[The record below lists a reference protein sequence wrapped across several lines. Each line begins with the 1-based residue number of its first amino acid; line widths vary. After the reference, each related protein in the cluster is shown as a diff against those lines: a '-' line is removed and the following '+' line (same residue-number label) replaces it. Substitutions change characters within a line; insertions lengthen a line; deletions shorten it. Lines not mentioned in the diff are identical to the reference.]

1 MNFDEGLGT
10 MKCKV
15 EKFEVEKKSFQVKFE
30 GSNGG
35 TWVSVTERSRGFDVS
50 VGFGREEVVWLTE
63 HLKKAVEL
71 ENTRGF
77 TRKFRGENKI
87 HLMEICFNNRG
98 RFMKITEIATR
109 RNPLL
114 LVIPEGDK
122 GSGWEVLRRAI
133 ISVQDYSDQVGEER
147 KKMFGNNQL
156 SKSRYRG
163 GRSYAEVVAED
174 GIRSGVPLAAGKW
187 ARAVICECKEKV
199 QDWTDEG
206 KAIASRK
213 SKMVTRA
220 GEAFSE
226 RKACSPKKMVA
237 RENMFIPGKFRR
249 GWLVLKGLPFHLWEV
264 DQLKFILKK
273 WGRVTEVARETVK
286 LLDLTKVK
294 LWVEM
299 HPRVVLQRC
308 SRWKTGPGNIL
319 GCVSQTPKFAEGLRG
334 SIRGNECYRRE
345 LLPRARY
352 RRSSTSMAAKRENG
366 WEGSRLGLVEEVI
379 LGPTGPES
387 STKAHPVRAQKG
399 RRSRGLHAGPDVP
412 QAHDAAA
419 SLSSPQ
425 RAGSSAKATTQPRS
439 GDERGRRSKS
449 GEDGRADE
457 FRAQISSNPSPPSE
471 IEEESYG
478 RRTVGCKSSGPSG
491 LGQVQGGSMSSGLRY
506 GSRERE
512 SAARK
517 GKAPMDQKEDFTQG
531 EKTMDSRE
539 MWSKLFL
546 PSADRRHGQRSS
558 SETLPLRSAAS
569 FSEGHN
575 LEVDGG
581 MGSHQTRGIRE
592 SPIFRC
598 LLPRNCN
605 SWSKEETS
613 TSRGVME
620 SRKSQLKED
629 KGGFTGRA
637 GSGSGK
643 LGGDVGPLNFVGI
656 PVHVEEENQRAV
668 FNQMSES
675 STPGKSSN
683 LMPGSPGVN
692 EASPPEDFLIDGLSP
707 RKMAKETKKEK
718 CDRRLVGSVWTVRN
732 KDWVI
737 LPACGASG
745 GILFIWD
752 SKKLSKEEVV
762 LGSFSISVKFALEGC
777 GPLWISAVYGPNSPS
792 LRKDFWVELYD
803 IYGLTFPLCYF
814 PKAFKKPL
822 SEGPRIIGQLLW
834 IPIRSRNGWEGH
846 KFMRRLQFVK
856 AKAKEWNKLSF
867 GVLNEKKKSILK
879 DLANLDAIEQDGGLT
894 SELLGQR
901 ALRKGELEELI
912 LREEIHWR
920 QKARVK
926 WVKEGDCNSKF
937 FHKVANG
944 RRNRKYIKSLENE
957 TGLVLNNAVSITEE
971 ILLYFEK
978 LYANPIG
985 ESWSIEGLDWS
996 PISEES
1002 AISLVAPFTEEEIS
1016 KAIFQMDRDK
1026 APGPDGFTI
1035 AVFQDCWDVI
1045 KEDLVRVFAEF
1056 HRSGVINQ
1064 STNASFIVLLPKK
1077 RRLRGVLHETIHSTQ
1092 GAFVQ
1097 GRQIMDAVLIAN
1109 EIVDERRRSGEEGVV
1124 FKIDFEKA
1132 YDHVRWDF
1140 LDQVLE
1146 KKGFSPKWRKWMNG
1160 CLSSVSY
1167 AVLVNGSAKADVLS
1181 RMLVRAEERNML
1193 EGFRV
1198 GRNRTR
1204 VSHLQFA
1211 DDTIFFSNTREE
1223 DLQTLKSLLLA
1234 FGHISG
1240 LKLPASI
1247 AAKIERLQR
1256 DFLWSGIGEGKKD
1269 HLVRWD
1275 VVCKPKEIGG
1285 LGFGNISLRNL
1296 ALLGKWLWRY
1306 PREGSALW
1314 HQVILSIYGS
1324 HSNGWDANTIVRWS
1338 HRCPWKAISQV
1349 FQEFSSFTRFVVG
1362 NGERIRFWEDLWW
1375 GDQPLGSQYPSL
1387 FRVVLDKNIP
1397 ISSVLGPTRPF
1408 SWNLNFRRN
1417 LSDSEIED
1425 LEGLMRSL
1433 DGVHLSPSVPDA
1445 RLWPLSSSGL
1455 FSVKSF
1461 FLALSQFFGSP
1472 QVFPSKFVWNSQIPF
1487 KVQSFI
1493 WLVAHKKVNTND
1505 MLQVRRPY
1513 KALSPDICILCMKH
1527 GESADHIFLHCS
1539 LTIGLWHR
1547 LFQLAKMDWVPPRS
1561 ILDMMYIK
1569 FNGFGSTKRGIALWQ
1584 AANIALI
1591 RIVWRERNA
1600 RIFEDKTR
1608 NSESLWDSIVFLAS
1622 LWAYCSK
1629 VFKGTPLNALHLD
1642 WIAQEDEVGVV
1653 EVEVVGCS
1661 ELHLLVSRLLGNLVN
1676 IVWPCPSGRS

>member
-1 MNFDEGLGT
+1 
-10 MKCKV
+10 
-15 EKFEVEKKSFQVKFE
+15 
-30 GSNGG
+30 
-35 TWVSVTERSRGFDVS
+35 
-50 VGFGREEVVWLTE
+50 
-63 HLKKAVEL
+63 
-71 ENTRGF
+71 
-77 TRKFRGENKI
+77 
-87 HLMEICFNNRG
+87 
-98 RFMKITEIATR
+98 
-109 RNPLL
+109 
-114 LVIPEGDK
+114 
-122 GSGWEVLRRAI
+122 
-133 ISVQDYSDQVGEER
+133 
-147 KKMFGNNQL
+147 
-156 SKSRYRG
+156 
-163 GRSYAEVVAED
+163 
-174 GIRSGVPLAAGKW
+174 
-187 ARAVICECKEKV
+187 
-199 QDWTDEG
+199 
-206 KAIASRK
+206 
-213 SKMVTRA
+213 
-220 GEAFSE
+220 
-226 RKACSPKKMVA
+226 
-237 RENMFIPGKFRR
+237 
-249 GWLVLKGLPFHLWEV
+249 
-264 DQLKFILKK
+264 
-273 WGRVTEVARETVK
+273 
-286 LLDLTKVK
+286 
-294 LWVEM
+294 
-299 HPRVVLQRC
+299 
-308 SRWKTGPGNIL
+308 
-319 GCVSQTPKFAEGLRG
+319 
-334 SIRGNECYRRE
+334 
-345 LLPRARY
+345 
-352 RRSSTSMAAKRENG
+352 
-366 WEGSRLGLVEEVI
+366 
-379 LGPTGPES
+379 
-387 STKAHPVRAQKG
+387 
-399 RRSRGLHAGPDVP
+399 
-412 QAHDAAA
+412 
-419 SLSSPQ
+419 
-425 RAGSSAKATTQPRS
+425 
-439 GDERGRRSKS
+439 
-449 GEDGRADE
+449 
-457 FRAQISSNPSPPSE
+457 
-471 IEEESYG
+471 
-478 RRTVGCKSSGPSG
+478 
-491 LGQVQGGSMSSGLRY
+491 
-506 GSRERE
+506 
-512 SAARK
+512 
-517 GKAPMDQKEDFTQG
+517 
-531 EKTMDSRE
+531 
-539 MWSKLFL
+539 
-546 PSADRRHGQRSS
+546 
-558 SETLPLRSAAS
+558 
-569 FSEGHN
+569 
-575 LEVDGG
+575 
-581 MGSHQTRGIRE
+581 MGSQHIRGIRE

-598 LLPRNCN
+598 LLPRKCN

-613 TSRGVME
+613 TSRGEME
-620 SRKSQLKED
+620 SQKSQLKDD

-637 GSGSGK
+637 GYDPCGSSVTVSPSIPRTRGKEIILGGNCEIPGVENLEVSQSFSSQPPEPYPYPSCNLEKNLPCPSGPHLPYSEILSQSPSVNQGK
-643 LGGDVGPLNFVGI
+643 FKIFPEIGDVGPLNFVGI
-656 PVHVEEENQRAV
+656 PVQVEEENQRAV
-668 FNQMSES
+668 SNQMSER

-692 EASPPEDFLIDGLSP
+692 EASPPKDFLIDGLSLGKWLKCERSYALWTLSWNVRGLGSSNKRRVIKDFLRLENP
-707 RKMAKETKKEK
+707 DVVMIQETKKKK

-752 SKKLSKEEVV
+752 SKKLCKEEVV

-803 IYGLTFPLCYF
+803 IYGLTFPLWCVGGDF
-814 PKAFKKPL
+814 NVIRRSSEKLGGSRLTSSMRDFDSFIRESELLDPPL
-822 SEGPRIIGQLLW
+822 RNASFTWSNMQESPVCKRLDRFLYSNEWGQLFPQGIQETLIRRTSDHW
-834 IPIRSRNGWEGH
+834 PIALDTNPFMWGPTPFRFENMWLQHPSFKENFRNWWRGFQGNGWEGH

-856 AKAKEWNKLSF
+856 VKVKEWNKLSF
-867 GVLNEKKKSILK
+867 GELNEKKKSILK
-879 DLANLDAIEQDGGLT
+879 DLANFDAIEQDGGLT
-894 SELLGQR
+894 SELLDQR

-944 RRNRKYIKSLENE
+944 RRNRKYIKTLENE
-957 TGLVLNNAVSITEE
+957 RGLVLNNAESITKE

-1002 AISLVAPFTEEEIS
+1002 AISLDAPFTEEEIS

-1026 APGPDGFTI
+1026 APGLDGFTI

-1064 STNASFIVLLPKK
+1064 STNVSFIVLLPKK
-1077 RRLRGVLHETIHSTQ
+1077 STTKKISDFRPISLITSLYKIIAKVLSGRLRGVLHETIHSTQ

-1146 KKGFSPKWRKWMNG
+1146 KKGFSPKWRKWMSG

-1167 AVLVNGSAKADVLS
+1167 AVLVNGSAKGWVKASRGLRQRDPLSPFLFTLVADVLS
-1181 RMLVRAEERNML
+1181 RMLLRAEERNML

-1204 VSHLQFA
+1204 VSQLQFA

-1223 DLQTLKSLLLA
+1223 DLQTIKSLLLA

-1240 LKLPASI
+1240 LKVNLDKSNIYGINLDQAHISRLAKTLECKASVGLYSIWVFLWLPASV

-1417 LSDSEIED
+1417 LSDSKIED

-1455 FSVKSF
+1455 FSV
-1461 FLALSQFFGSP
+1461 
-1472 QVFPSKFVWNSQIPF
+1472 FPSKFVWNSQIPF

-1493 WLVAHKKVNTND
+1493 W
-1505 MLQVRRPY
+1505 
-1513 KALSPDICILCMKH
+1513 
-1527 GESADHIFLHCS
+1527 
-1539 LTIGLWHR
+1539 
-1547 LFQLAKMDWVPPRS
+1547 
-1561 ILDMMYIK
+1561 
-1569 FNGFGSTKRGIALWQ
+1569 GIALWQ

-1600 RIFEDKTR
+1600 RIFEDKAR
-1608 NSESLWDSIVFLAS
+1608 NSEFLWDSIVFLAS

-1642 WIAQEDEVGVV
+1642 WIAA
-1653 EVEVVGCS
+1653 CT
-1661 ELHLLVSRLLGNLVN
+1661 
-1676 IVWPCPSGRS
+1676 P